1 MTGLDF
7 LRRPNLLGRSLLAG
21 VAVTVLSLT
30 GCGGGSPTGGGSPAA
45 GPGSGPGAATSS
57 APAGGQALRVGSDL
71 TYPPYAFLDGGEP
84 AGFDPEVVR
93 ALAAQ
98 IGAQPQFQDTRFEQ
112 LIAGLKGN
120 RFDLIASALYITAER
135 AKEVDYI
142 PYFTTGNSIVAK
154 AGGDQ
159 PAAADQLCG
168 KRAAVIKGGDIV
180 QRLRQDAS
188 EACRAAGQEPVDV
201 REFTTDPEA
210 TQALLAGQV
219 EVHVTDAAVAK
230 NVVEKTG
237 GRLAITSKDLL
248 YPIPVGLA
256 VRKGNTDLARR
267 VREGLDKLRSSGE
280 YARLLQKYNLQE
292 PDPAQVD
299 KILGS

>member
-1 MTGLDF
+1 MTGSGL
-7 LRRPNLLGRSLLAG
+7 LRRPHLAGRSLLASAV
-21 VAVTVLSLT
+21 VAVLSLA
-30 GCGGGSPTGGGSPAA
+30 GCGGSSTGGGAAGPASSPAA
-45 GPGSGPGAATSS
+45 ATS
-57 APAGGQALRVGSDL
+57 ALRVGSDL
-71 TYPPYAFLDGGEP
+71 TYPPYAFLDDGQP
-84 AGFDPEVVR
+84 AGFDPELIR
-93 ALAAQ
+93 ALAGQ

-112 LIAGLKGN
+112 LIAGLKGD

-142 PYFTTGNSIVAK
+142 PYFTTGNSIVVK
-154 AGGDQ
+154 TGGEQ
-159 PAAADQLCG
+159 PAAADKLCG

-188 EACRAAGQEPVDV
+188 QACRSAGQQPVDV

-219 EVHVTDAAVAK
+219 DVQVTDAAVAK
-230 NVVEKTG
+230 NVVEKTS
-237 GRLAITSKDLL
+237 GRLAISSRDLL

-256 VRKGNTDLARR
+256 VRKGNTELTTR
-267 VREGLDKLRSSGE
+267 VRDGLEKLRASGE

-292 PDPAQVD
+292 PDQAQVD
-299 KILGS
+299 KILAS